1 MEITDKIQ
9 FVQRTTE
16 ILKDYKGKYEVT
28 LLINAAVGLL
38 FCGHEAHTYPQVDI
52 NNIGITDWSSSYTD
66 KTTKSAELLTIDTL
80 TRHIRNSIAHNRFE
94 FINENS
100 LIKGIKFSDEN
111 PLTRERCEFKISIDC
126 FRELASKV
134 GGAYIQHMQANTKTN

>member
-9 FVQRTTE
+9 FVQRTTD

-66 KTTKSAELLTIDTL
+66 KTTKSAELLTIDSL

-94 FINENS
+94 FINENR
-100 LIKGIKFSDEN
+100 LIKRIKFSDIN
-111 PLTRERCEFKISIDC
+111 PHTSERCEFTISIDS
-126 FRELASKV
+126 FRELASKI
-134 GGAYIQHMQANTKTN
+134 GEAYIQHMQTNAVSN

>member
-9 FVQRTTE
+9 FVQRTTD

-66 KTTKSAELLTIDTL
+66 KTTKSAELLTIDSL

-94 FINENS
+94 FMNENRT
-100 LIKGIKFSDEN
+100 IKGIKFSDIN
-111 PLTRERCEFKISIDC
+111 PHTSERCEFTLSIDS
-126 FRELASKV
+126 FRELASKI
-134 GGAYIQHMQANTKTN
+134 GDAYIQHMQTNAVSN